1 MRAIIIKQY
10 GGAEQLDIQEL
21 PIPAP
26 NPGQVLIQ
34 VKAFGLNRAELYM
47 RQGSWGD
54 VARVSGIE
62 CAGVI
67 VEDPSG
73 RWLQDQKVIAL
84 MGGMGRSINGSYAE
98 YTCVPTSNVVAVET
112 GMSWENLAAL
122 PESYAT
128 AWSCLHGNLGIRPGQ
143 ALLIRGAS
151 SALGQAAINIAAH
164 AGAYVIATTRTLDK
178 AEQLKSL
185 GASLVILEQGQIA
198 QDIRHLYPQGLDAV
212 LDLVG
217 NSSIIDSLHG
227 LKRYGRAC
235 LAGFL
240 GGPAPIANFNP
251 IHDMP
256 CDVYLSFFASFMLG
270 TPEYPL
276 SAIPFQDIIG
286 WAEQGIY
293 QATPAGVFE
302 FEQIRTAHEMMEAS
316 VARGKLVI
324 RIGT

>member
-10 GGAEQLDIQEL
+10 GGTEQLDIQEL

-62 CAGVI
+62 CTGV
-67 VEDPSG
+67 VAEDPSG
-73 RWLQDQKVIAL
+73 RWQQGQKVLAL

-98 YTCVPTSNVVAVET
+98 YTCVPASNVVAVET
-112 GMSWENLAAL
+112 GMSWESLAAL

-128 AWSCLHGNLGIRPGQ
+128 AWSCLHGSLDIQPGQ
-143 ALLIRGAS
+143 TLLIRGAS
-151 SALGQAAINIAAH
+151 SALGQAAINIAAN
-164 AGAYVIATTRTLDK
+164 AGVSIIATTRSPEK
-178 AEQLKSL
+178 AEQLTSL
-185 GASLVILEQGQIA
+185 GARQVILERGQIT
-198 QDIRHLYPQGLDAV
+198 QDIRDLYPQGLDAV
-212 LDLVG
+212 LDLIG
-217 NSSIIDSLHG
+217 NSSILDSLRS

-240 GGPAPIANFNP
+240 GGPAPIADFNP
-251 IHDMP
+251 IRDMP

-276 SAIPFQDIIG
+276 SAIPFQEIIQL
-286 WAEQGIY
+286 AEKGTY
-293 QATPAGVFE
+293 QAAPAGVFE

-316 VARGKLVI
+316 VARGKLVV
-324 RIGT
+324 RINT

>member
-1 MRAIIIKQY
+1 MRAIVIKQY
-10 GGAEQLDIQEL
+10 GSAGQLDIQEL
-21 PIPAP
+21 PTPVPI
-26 NPGQVLIQ
+26 PGQVLIR

-62 CAGVI
+62 CTGV
-67 VEDPSG
+67 VAEDPSG
-73 RWLQDQKVIAL
+73 HLQQGQKVIAL

-98 YTCVPTSNVVAVET
+98 YTCVPASNVVAVET
-112 GMSWENLAAL
+112 DMRWENLAAL

-128 AWSCLHGNLGIRPGQ
+128 AWSSLHGNLSLRPGQ
-143 ALLIRGAS
+143 TLLIRGAS
-151 SALGQAAINIAAH
+151 SALGQAAINIASH
-164 AGAYVIATTRTLDK
+164 AGAHVIATTRTLDK

-212 LDLVG
+212 LDLIG
-217 NSSIIDSLHG
+217 NSSIIDSLRS

-276 SAIPFQDIIG
+276 SAIPFQDIIRC
-286 WAEQGIY
+286 AEQGIY
-293 QATPAGVFE
+293 QATPANVFE

-316 VARGKLVI
+316 IAKGKLVV
-324 RIGT
+324 RVGT